1 MPVIYY
7 VKKQD
12 NESKV
17 IQLATFDEDVTEQLD
32 NINDKIETL
41 ETQSQENNTLA
52 SNAKTTAELALDK
65 ANSAGS
71 GTVKSV
77 NNVSPD
83 DNGNVSISIPEST
96 TVENS
101 VTSNSITNAGSA
113 NAVRLAYDKGNEALT
128 AANNAQT
135 TATNA
140 SNTASEALTT
150 ANSKW
155 TSVDASTSTK
165 GIVQLNNTVTSTST
179 SLAATAKSVK
189 TAYDKAT
196 EALEKAEGNTTII
209 ESAITLKEINLE
221 SIMFYVDSSTGSDD
235 NDGETASTPFKT
247 LDHAMQQLVRFRFS
261 TGGSPVIKLGNGTYS
276 SKILGSSAWNKN
288 GSDFIVIRGNGVD
301 NTLLNPIDSNC
312 FSIGGNLK
320 FEELHLNAPLLV
332 SHNGFVAVGNLIV
345 SATTAQINASTQTGI
360 VVVDMGA
367 VLQHIDGGCTMLIR
381 HTDPN
386 QSALSGIFLRA
397 GGVFFVDGID
407 TTLSF
412 SLANITTGTITC
424 IHNGTFFAKD
434 TTHITGTIIS
444 GQRYYVRTGGQ
455 IINQTG
461 DLIPGTAEGAMDA
474 GTYGFYGVG

>member
-1 MPVIYY
+1 MELNRKFNI
-7 VKKQD
+7 
-12 NESKV
+12 
-17 IQLATFDEDVTEQLD
+17 IQL
-32 NINDKIETL
+32 
-41 ETQSQENNTLA
+41 
-52 SNAKTTAELALDK
+52 LDK
-65 ANSAGS
+65 NTGENLSDLRFTQGFLDTTLKANDAGS

-83 DNGNVSISIPEST
+83 DNGNVSMTLPESV

-101 VTSNSITNAGSA
+101 VTSNNITNAGSA
-113 NAVRLAYDKGNEALT
+113 NSVRLAYDKGTEALT

-179 SLAATAKSVK
+179 SLAATAKAVK

-196 EALEKAEGNTTII
+196 EALEKAQGNTTII
-209 ESAITLKEINLE
+209 ESAITLKELDQE
-221 SIMFYVDSSTGSDD
+221 SIMFYISTTGSDD
-235 NDGETASTPFKT
+235 NDGTTEATAFATI
-247 LDHAMQQLVRFRFS
+247 DHAMQQLVRYRFS
-261 TGGSPVIKLGNGTYS
+261 TGGSPVIKLADGTYS

-288 GSDFIVIRGNGVD
+288 SPDFIVIRGNGVN
-301 NTLLNPIDSNC
+301 NTMINPIDTNC
-312 FSIGGNLK
+312 FSIGGTFK
-320 FEELHLNAPLLV
+320 FEDVHLNAPLLI
-332 SHNGFVAVGNLIV
+332 SHNAFVASGNLMI
-345 SATTAQINASTQTGI
+345 SATTAQVNASTQTGI

-367 VLQHIDGGCTMLIR
+367 VLQHIDDGCTMLIR

-412 SLANITTGTITC
+412 SLATVTTGTIVC
-424 IHNGTFFAKD
+424 IHNSTFFAKD
-434 TTHITGTIIS
+434 TTHIS
-444 GQRYYVRTGGQ
+444 RTSFVFP
-455 IINQTG
+455 N
-461 DLIPGTAEGAMDA
+461 
-474 GTYGFYGVG
+474 